1 METENIKQQ
10 ETTDLAVKEYKP
22 NLLNALKS
30 GNKPEINLSLKQYKH
45 QNGVVKFDALFEI
58 PSTNRLPALPI
69 DEILPVLTA
78 GLTLAFETMNL
89 VRGVSD
95 NQLIDLA
102 ETILETSS
110 EDNLAL
116 EDVMLFLQ
124 KLTRGEYGKLYESMD
139 IPKFMEFFEKY
150 REERWQALKE
160 LRYEQSVQHKALP
173 VSDRIL
179 TLRDFLSINKNN
191 E

>member
-1 METENIKQQ
+1 MENQIQVQQ
-10 ETTDLAVKEYKP
+10 TADLAVKEYKP

-30 GNKPEINLSLKQYKH
+30 GNKAEINLSLKQYKN
-45 QNGVVKFDALFEI
+45 QNGVVKFDSLFEI
-58 PSTNRLPALPI
+58 PSTNRLPALPVE
-69 DEILPVLTA
+69 EILPVLTA

-102 ETILETSS
+102 ETILESSS
-110 EDNLAL
+110 EDNLSL

-150 REERWQALKE
+150 REERWQALQE
-160 LRYEQSVQHKALP
+160 LRYEQSVQHKTYP
-173 VSDRIL
+173 INDRIL
-179 TLRDFLSINKNN
+179 TLRDLLTSNK
-191 E
+191 